1 MIRSASIVLAA
12 LGSLGAAC
20 AMQGPS
26 AQAAAAAPT
35 PARQCFLARQVNGYS
50 PVSDDVVDVQVGA
63 NRYYRLELAGT
74 CPNSAWSHRV
84 ALRTTGG
91 GSWICQ
97 GLDAEII
104 VPDPAGAQRCLVTEI
119 RPITKADWIA
129 GRHPHK

>member
-20 AMQGPS
+20 AMQGPP
-26 AQAAAAAPT
+26 AQAAGPT

-63 NRYYRLELAGT
+63 NHYYRLELSGA
-74 CPNSAWSHRV
+74 CPNAEWSHRV

-104 VPDPAGAQRCLVTEI
+104 VPDPSGAQI
-119 RPITKADWIA
+119 
-129 GRHPHK
+129 GRAHV

>member
-20 AMQGPS
+20 AIQGPP
-26 AQAAAAAPT
+26 AQAAGPT

-50 PVSDDVVDVQVGA
+50 PVADDIVDVQVGA
-63 NRYYRLELAGT
+63 NHYYRLQLSGS
-74 CPNSAWSHRV
+74 CPNSVWSHRV

-104 VPDPAGAQRCLVTEI
+104 VPDPAGVERCLVTDV